1 MKPKVITPLRRR
13 PRGVSL
19 LEVLVTVAVVSI
31 GMTSILTMTMQA
43 TAVSTLEQERARAN
57 QLVCQYMEEKVIFPP
72 LPEISSGTQ
81 VTVWDNGT
89 PNNPNDDTMGTI
101 EIVAYDMKT
110 GLQITSIPVNKM
122 NRVRYR
128 VEVTMNWHPRGAR
141 HSATFRETV
150 MTYKVA

>member
-1 MKPKVITPLRRR
+1 MKPKPIPPLHVR

-19 LEVLVTVAVVSI
+19 LEVLITVLVVAVSMI
-31 GMTSILTMTMQA
+31 SILTMMMQA

-89 PNNPNDDTMGTI
+89 PNNPADDTVGTI
-101 EIVAYDMKT
+101 KIIAYDMKT
-110 GLQITSIPVNKM
+110 GVQINSIPVNPM

-128 VEVTMNWHPRGAR
+128 VEVTMEWHPRGR
-141 HSATFRETV
+141 RNNATFRETV